1 MFGKLAIT
9 IVALGAFACALLAM
23 RQSRLQAASEVAQ
36 AQLRIQKLDD
46 ELLRTRSE
54 IARRL
59 APHELEALTRTVGPL
74 KPIIVGEPLP
84 TLEEVEGD
92 QASTD
97 PAVPADASKPSMK
110 PTAKPGDKPHEP
122 TIKPPATKKETKS
135 KPTTGPRPT
144 AIASTPTPT
153 PRE

>member
-23 RQSRLQAASEVAQ
+23 RQSRLQAASEIAQ

-46 ELLRTRSE
+46 ELLRARSE

-84 TLEEVEGD
+84 TLEELEGEH
-92 QASTD
+92 ASGDATT
-97 PAVPADASKPSMK
+97 PAEGSKPS
-110 PTAKPGDKPHEP
+110 AKPADRSHDSN
-122 TIKPPATKKETKS
+122 IKPPATKKETKS
-135 KPTTGPRPT
+135 RPASGPRPT
-144 AIASTPTPT
+144 AIASTPAPR

>member
-23 RQSRLQAASEVAQ
+23 RQSRLQAASEIAQ

-46 ELLRTRSE
+46 ELLRARSQ

-84 TLEEVEGD
+84 SLEELGD
-92 QASTD
+92 AQSPQSAN
-97 PAVPADASKPSMK
+97 PPADPPNPQAKPAEAPSHKPS
-110 PTAKPGDKPHEP
+110 T
-122 TIKPPATKKETKS
+122 KPPSPKKETKS
-135 KPTTGPRPT
+135 KPVSAPRPT

>member
-23 RQSRLQAASEVAQ
+23 RQSRLQAASEIAQ

-84 TLEEVEGD
+84 SLEELEAEQPAQSASPPAGPSNP
-92 QASTD
+92 QAK
-97 PAVPADASKPSMK
+97 PADNPPDKPSTK
-110 PTAKPGDKPHEP
+110 T
-122 TIKPPATKKETKS
+122 PPTKKETKS
-135 KPTTGPRPT
+135 KPVSAPRPT

-153 PRE
+153 TRE

>member
-1 MFGKLAIT
+1 VFAKLAIT

-23 RQSRLQAASEVAQ
+23 RQSRLQAASEIAQ

-84 TLEEVEGD
+84 SLEELEGEHPP
-92 QASTD
+92 QSAT
-97 PAVPADASKPSMK
+97 PPADPSNPQAKPANGPPLKPS
-110 PTAKPGDKPHEP
+110 T
-122 TIKPPATKKETKS
+122 KPPAAKKETKS
-135 KPTTGPRPT
+135 KPVSPPRPT

>member
-1 MFGKLAIT
+1 MFGKLAIM

-23 RQSRLQAASEVAQ
+23 RQSRLQAASEIAQ

-84 TLEEVEGD
+84 SLEELEGEQPVQSATPSAD
-92 QASTD
+92 PSNPQAK
-97 PAVPADASKPSMK
+97 PADGPPLKPF
-110 PTAKPGDKPHEP
+110 T
-122 TIKPPATKKETKS
+122 KPPAAKKETKS
-135 KPTTGPRPT
+135 KPVSAPRPT

>member
-23 RQSRLQAASEVAQ
+23 RQSRLQAASEIAQ

-97 PAVPADASKPSMK
+97 PAAPSDASKPSAQPGEK
-110 PTAKPGDKPHEP
+110 PPPS
-122 TIKPPATKKETKS
+122 TIKPPTTKKEPKKETKN
-135 KPTTGPRPT
+135 KPITGPRPT

>member
-1 MFGKLAIT
+1 MT
-9 IVALGAFACALLAM
+9 IVSLGAFACALLAM
-23 RQSRLQAASEVAQ
+23 RQSRLQAASEIAQ

-46 ELLRTRSE
+46 ELLRSRSE

-84 TLEEVEGD
+84 TLEEVDGEVRIKDGVE
-92 QASTD
+92 SR
-97 PAVPADASKPSMK
+97 DANKPE
-110 PTAKPGDKPHEP
+110 AKPGEKSPDP
-122 TIKPPATKKETKS
+122 TLKPPATKKETKS
-135 KPTTGPRPT
+135 RPLSGPRPT
-144 AIASTPTPT
+144 AIASTPMPPPT